1 MIKQGTHRPGRLSVF
16 PINDTASGGDSD
28 TEEGVTLTMAKR
40 GRLFVIS
47 GPAGAGK
54 TEIVRK
60 LLQRHPD
67 VKLSVSCTTRAPRP
81 GEADGV
87 NYHFVT
93 EERFQALIAEGAFYE
108 WAHVHQNHY
117 GTLKSTVQEELA
129 QGHDLILEIDVQGCL
144 QAMAQDPGVTGIFIC
159 PPSRENL
166 EQRLRRRGTETEE
179 SIRVRLNNV
188 AKEVA
193 TAYQYHYVIIH
204 QDWCVEPRA
213 LEIAAEEVYAVIAS
227 RRLELENRRDFL
239 DALSASLKA

>member
-1 MIKQGTHRPGRLSVF
+1 M
-16 PINDTASGGDSD
+16 
-28 TEEGVTLTMAKR
+28 LTMANR
-40 GRLFVIS
+40 GRLFVVS

-54 TEIVRK
+54 TEIVKR
-60 LLQRHPD
+60 LIETHPD

-81 GEADGV
+81 GEVNGV

-93 EERFQALIAEGAFYE
+93 EERFDELVAQDAFYE
-108 WAHVHQNHY
+108 WAHVHQNRY
-117 GTLKSTVQEELA
+117 GTLKSTVQKELA
-129 QGHDLILEIDVQGCL
+129 EGHDLILEIDVQGCL
-144 QAMAQDPGVTGIFIC
+144 QAMAQDPTVTGIFVS

-188 AKEVA
+188 ASEVA
-193 TAYQYHYVIIH
+193 TAYRYHYVIIH
-204 QDWCVEPRA
+204 QDWGIVPNA
-213 LEIAAEEVYAVIAS
+213 LEIATEEVYAIIAA